1 MKTIGE
7 RVRELRK
14 AKGFGRQGDLAK
26 LVGVD
31 QSVISDI
38 ENGAG
43 FKADVLMRLCNHL
56 GTTAEYLM
64 LGEEA
69 AAAGETELLGIYRK
83 TNEAGREAML
93 AMAKGLKDRFPR
105 HPMNMGDFENSRG
118 KPVAAEVQQDTVDNE
133 IDFPLPKTSLKK
145 RDARAQNNSPAES
158 RPSQSG
164 KHTASSSKTSRSRRN

>member
-7 RVRELRK
+7 RVRDLRK
-14 AKGFGRQGDLAK
+14 ARGFGRQGDLAK

-43 FKADVLMRLCNHL
+43 FKADVLMRLCEHL

-64 LGEEA
+64 LGEESS
-69 AAAGETELLGIYRK
+69 AAGETELLGIYRK
-83 TNEAGREAML
+83 TSESGREAML

-105 HPMNMGDFENSRG
+105 HPMNMGNMDNSRG
-118 KPVAAEVQQDTVDNE
+118 KPVAEEVQQDTVDNE
-133 IDFPLPKTSLKK
+133 IDFPLPQTSMRK
-145 RDARAQNNSPAES
+145 RATRAKDHPPTES
-158 RPSQSG
+158 RSSQGG
-164 KHTASSSKTSRSRRN
+164 KHTASPSKTSRSRGN